1 ESYNLNLME
10 RNDFEKKYL
19 ELQQAHMGQQNLLQR
34 LQKDQDSLKDTKETL
49 KKQERIITKLGSYL
63 KDRLPSN
70 LQGKVNDVLMSKEPE
85 DVEVNLHKIL
95 AEENAQLKK
104 RIMELESRKDVVGES
119 EDTPVPRGSVPQ
131 DQYYKALMRAE
142 TNETRII
149 ALEQELTNNA
159 REFARK
165 LADMQKQLIA
175 KELSKPLPNL
185 GTLKGV
191 RKDSPVE

>member
-1 ESYNLNLME
+1 
-10 RNDFEKKYL
+10 DFEKKYL

-70 LQGKVNDVLMSKEPE
+70 LQ
-85 DVEVNLHKIL
+85 
-95 AEENAQLKK
+95 
-104 RIMELESRKDVVGES
+104 ES

-131 DQYYKALMRAE
+131 DQYYEALMRAE

-165 LADMQKQLIA
+165 LADMQKQ
-175 KELSKPLPNL
+175 
-185 GTLKGV
+185 
-191 RKDSPVE
+191 